1 MSRKPSRELVAMVDN
16 VVLEVVLVAVGI
28 EVVDIEVAAHEPVA
42 RKGAP
47 NSGGVEAP

>member
-1 MSRKPSRELVAMVDN
+1 MVDN
-16 VVLEVVLVAVGI
+16 VVLEVVLVVGV